1 MQMQKVTEFLNAV
14 GKCLC
19 GAAQLFSEY
28 NNYQEAK
35 KKEVEKSSIKKG
47 KEKA

>member
-1 MQMQKVTEFLNAV
+1 MQKVTEFLDAV

-28 NNYQEAK
+28 NNYREAK
-35 KKEVEKSSIKKG
+35 KGELEKSPG
-47 KEKA
+47 KEKKK